1 MSYIRPLLTC
11 AFLAIV
17 LSGCKK
23 AEAPAVSPPSN
34 SVAAPARTMPAP
46 DAQMPAASPDAA
58 ASSGG
63 NANGPT
69 QASPKE
75 LNKKEESSSMPLS
88 GQTNNHST
96 PDTTGEKK

>member
-11 AFLAIV
+11 IFFAIA
-17 LSGCKK
+17 LPGCKK
-23 AEAPAVSPPSN
+23 AEAPAPSEPSS
-34 SVAAPARTMPAP
+34 SVAAPASTMPTP
-46 DAQMPAASPDAA
+46 DAQMPAAPPDAA

-75 LNKKEESSSMPLS
+75 LSKKEESSAMPLS

-96 PDTTGEKK
+96 PETTGEKK